1 MSGSSKKYQLDKKD
15 FWSILLV
22 GLLVGASSVLTYLL
36 ENIDV
41 FDFGKY
47 TVFIVPTITIVL
59 TSLIRWIKDF
69 TKEKQEGE

>member
-1 MSGSSKKYQLDKKD
+1 MNGSSKKYQLDKKD

-22 GLLVGASSVLTYLL
+22 GLLVGVSSILTYLL

-47 TVFIVPTITIVL
+47 TVFIVPAITIVL
-59 TSLIRWIKDF
+59 TSSIRWIKDF